1 MSVAPLWDE
10 LAERLLPVF
19 AEYRSHITDLP
30 VEVKADKTLLTE
42 ADVAVQRIIIDA
54 IRAREPAAVVIAE
67 EDERQSPREEVTSA
81 GEGRVWVID
90 PIDGTAEFVREER
103 VEFCSVVCLLENWL
117 PVSAFVLAPELGSG
131 RTPLVVTADAR
142 ERRLTLNGDTVAPP
156 ADPGRERWIS
166 ATRSAG
172 APPRAFDPAAAEAG
186 FLLKT
191 RTTSQTLDMVRT
203 VVDLGAC
210 TDSPFPAF
218 ELFWRREQ
226 KVWDGIAGLC
236 LGTAAGMRHC
246 DEDGKPLPATPAF
259 FSQAEPVFTST
270 VMGRPEVVSWFLD
283 APH

>member
-1 MSVAPLWDE
+1 MSAAPLWDE
-10 LAERLLPVF
+10 LTERLLPVF
-19 AEYRSHITDLP
+19 TEYRSHIGDLP
-30 VEVKADKTLLTE
+30 VEVKADSTLLTE

-54 IRAREPAAVVIAE
+54 IRAVEPDAVVIAE
-67 EDERQSPREEVTSA
+67 EDERQGPRDEVASA
-81 GEGRVWVID
+81 DGRVWVID
-90 PIDGTAEFVREER
+90 PIDGTAEFIREER
-103 VEFCSVVCLLENWL
+103 VEFCSVVCLLEDWQ

-142 ERRLTLNGDTVAPP
+142 ERRLTLNGDAVAPP
-156 ADPGRERWIS
+156 ARPGPERWIS

-172 APPRAFDPAAAEAG
+172 APPRGFDQAAEQAG

-203 VVDLGAC
+203 AVDLSHC
-210 TDSPFPAF
+210 TDPSLPAF
-218 ELFWRREQ
+218 DLFWRRRQ

-246 DEDGKPLPATPAF
+246 DEDGKPLPAAPPF
-259 FSQAEPVFTST
+259 FSQAEPVFAST
-270 VMGRPEVVSWFLD
+270 IMGRPEAVSWFLD